1 MSRLTHCSF
10 LTVLTTLGLCI
21 LVCETGILMAP
32 TSLDFVRT
40 KIVNTQLDSLV
51 VRFYLKESWARLKLW
66 NLSHVTFFLV
76 VLEVLSL
83 TSSELIFFYSLI
95 IYTNFIFLYI
105 DNLLSHQHLWEKLSF
120 LRSVFLTTLS
130 KTDWPL
136 KSGYISS
143 VYVLFQTEEAIS
155 QLNEEIYHEVREHI
169 WK

>member
-1 MSRLTHCSF
+1 MSRLSHCSF

-21 LVCETGILMAP
+21 LVCATGILTAP

-40 KIVNTQLDSLV
+40 KVVLTDSLV

-105 DNLLSHQHLWEKLSF
+105 DNLLSHQHLREKLSF
-120 LRSVFLTTLS
+120 LCSVFLATLS

-136 KSGYISS
+136 KSGSISS

-155 QLNEEIYHEVREHI
+155 QLNEEISHEVREHI